1 MDRYNPVM
9 LSDMRDISDVFRRT
23 SSDVDDM
30 LDTQCALGCRV
41 LVAFC
46 EWDVPVQVTCEPYR
60 RSCGRLEHARRLR
73 HGGDHVDL
81 D

>member
-1 MDRYNPVM
+1 M
-9 LSDMRDISDVFRRT
+9 LSDMRDISAVSRHT
-23 SSDVDDM
+23 SSGVGGM
-30 LDTQCALGCRV
+30 LGIQCVLGCRV

-46 EWDVPVQVTCEPYR
+46 EWDVPAQVACQPCR
-60 RSCGRLEHARRLR
+60 RSCGRLEHAKRLR